1 MTATTVNALWK
12 SESAPRCRLRSI
24 HCVCCLSEAVHSE
37 VNLIIH
43 VSRYSLS
50 SIPSWRDPSAHGI
63 WPASSSCM
71 ERGRSRGSEPHLAQ
85 GWEIFVFMR
94 MDRDAPRLSLLSL
107 GKTVTPQSRDGKK
120 KSSAYFRQG
129 EDEKHTAVIAR
140 RWYWQLCGEYCTLTA
155 SGPGKPAINWLGSV
169 KITGRGEEARGLR
182 FQRGRSTTR
191 VNSPSLK
198 THGKTKLHIPMSAV
212 KEKKEG
218 KMGDLNVLGGNWD

>member
-1 MTATTVNALWK
+1 MFALTLWFSCILNRKPESERFQRMHYGKCRIWMLWRTVTATTVNALWK

-50 SIPSWRDPSAHGI
+50 SIPSWRDPLAHES

-71 ERGRSRGSEPHLAQ
+71 ERGRSQGSEPHLAQ

-94 MDRDAPRLSLLSL
+94 MDRDAPRLSLLYL

-120 KSSAYFRQG
+120 KILCIFQTRRGWKAHSRHSEVLVLAALWG
-129 EDEKHTAVIAR
+129 ILHTHSL
-140 RWYWQLCGEYCTLTA
+140 WTWQAG
-155 SGPGKPAINWLGSV
+155 
-169 KITGRGEEARGLR
+169 
-182 FQRGRSTTR
+182 
-191 VNSPSLK
+191 
-198 THGKTKLHIPMSAV
+198 H
-212 KEKKEG
+212 
-218 KMGDLNVLGGNWD
+218 